1 MKVVIVES
9 PNKTHTIEQYLGK
22 EYKVVASVG
31 HIREL
36 VSTGKDNLGLDFN
49 NHLKP
54 IYTITDTHQKIVKQL
69 NEAVKNADTVYL
81 ATDLDREGEAISW
94 HLTEVLNLEGKTV
107 KRIEFNEITKSALA
121 HAIENPRDLDMNLV
135 YSQEARRVIDRI
147 IGYKLSNIVQ
157 KRLGVPSAGRVQSAT
172 LKMIT
177 DREKEIN
184 AFVPQKYSTI
194 KAVAK
199 DFEAKLYID
208 NKEEVYKIEDEA
220 LANKIFESTSKEM
233 VVTNITKS
241 IRKEYAKAPFET
253 STLLQALNQ
262 EHNFSTST
270 SMKEAQSLFE
280 GININGKH
288 IALITYMRTDE
299 TRLSKDF
306 IFTQLKPLIVSK
318 YGAESVGYVH
328 TGKGSDFA
336 QGAHEA
342 IRPVDLKLTPESLKE
357 SLTKYQYLV
366 YKTIYDRTIQSM
378 MKDAEIEVTKVEF
391 RDKSNN
397 RFVCEFD
404 KYIDLGYRVA
414 SDAKLPKEI
423 EFKYQVGDEFK
434 FNDIKLESKETE
446 GPKRFTEA
454 QLIKLMKEK
463 GVGRPST
470 YSSTIDGLK
479 NKNKGYVVKTK
490 NVLVPQKNGMASL
503 EFLEKYFLQ
512 LVDIPFTA
520 QMELELDEIA
530 QGERDKTEYVE
541 NFYDM
546 VDKLIIEKTKEM
558 NNSNEPL
565 YTGETCPVCGAKM
578 AYRNGQFGLFE
589 ACTNYP
595 NCSYIKK
602 NVSQST
608 VTDIICPKCGKGHLV
623 QKRGYKGKL
632 FYGCSEFSNT
642 GCNYMISKLPVNKK
656 GK

>member
-22 EYKVVASVG
+22 DYKVVASVG

-54 IYTITDTHQKIVKQL
+54 IYAVTEDHIKVVKKL
-69 NEAVKNADTVYL
+69 NDAVKDADTVYL

-107 KRIEFNEITKSALA
+107 KRIEFNEITKSALQY
-121 HAIENPRDLDMNLV
+121 AIDNPRDLDMNLV

-147 IGYKLSNIVQ
+147 IGYKLSNVIQ

-194 KAVAK
+194 KAVSK

-208 NKEEVYKIEDEA
+208 NKEEVYKIEDEE
-220 LANKIFESTSKEM
+220 LARKIYESTSKEM
-233 VVTNITKS
+233 VITNITKS
-241 IRKEYAKAPFET
+241 TKKEYAKAPFET
-253 STLLQALNQ
+253 STLLQTLNQ
-262 EHNFSTST
+262 EYHFTTST
-270 SMKEAQSLFE
+270 SMKIAQSLFE

-288 IALITYMRTDE
+288 VALITYMRTDE

-306 IFTQLKPLIVSK
+306 IFTQLKPLIASK
-318 YGAESVGYVH
+318 YGADKVGYVH

-342 IRPVDLKLTPESLKE
+342 IRPVDLRLTPESLKD
-357 SLTKYQYLV
+357 SLSKGEYAV
-366 YKTIYDRTIQSM
+366 YKTIYDRTVQSM

-397 RFVCEFD
+397 RFVSEFN
-404 KYIDLGYRVA
+404 KYIDLGYREA
-414 SDAKLPKEI
+414 LNTKNEKEI
-423 EFKYQVGDEFK
+423 EFNHLVGDEFK
-434 FNDIKLESKETE
+434 FSDIKLESKETE

-470 YSSTIDGLK
+470 YASTIGGLK
-479 NKNKGYVVKTK
+479 TANKGYVVETK
-490 NVLVPQKNGMASL
+490 NVLVPQRNGMASL

-520 QMELELDEIA
+520 QMESELDEIA

-541 NFYDM
+541 SFYDM
-546 VDKLIIEKTKEM
+546 VDKLIIEKNKEM
-558 NNSNEPL
+558 NNSEPL
-565 YTGETCPVCGAKM
+565 YTGELCPVCGSKM
-578 AYRNGQFGLFE
+578 AYRNSQYGLFE
-589 ACTNYP
+589 ACSNYP
-595 NCSYIKK
+595 KCGYIKK
-602 NVSQST
+602 DAPKTQE
-608 VTDIICPKCGKGHLV
+608 TDIVCPKCGKGHLV
-623 QKRGYKGKL
+623 QKKGYKGKL
-632 FYGCSEFSNT
+632 FYGCSEYSTT
-642 GCNYMISKLPVNKK
+642 GCDYMISKLPVNKK
-656 GK
+656 TK

>member
-22 EYKVVASVG
+22 DYKVVASVG

-54 IYTITDTHQKIVKQL
+54 IYAVTSDHVKVVKKL
-69 NEAVKNADTVYL
+69 NDAIKDADTVYL

-107 KRIEFNEITKSALA
+107 KRIEFNEITKSALNY
-121 HAIENPRDLDMNLV
+121 AIENPRDLDMNLV

-147 IGYKLSNIVQ
+147 IGYKLSNVIQ

-184 AFVPQKYSTI
+184 AFVPIKYSTI
-194 KAVAK
+194 KAIAK
-199 DFEAKLYID
+199 DFEAKLYMD

-220 LANKIFESTSKEM
+220 LASKIFESTSKEM

-241 IRKEYAKAPFET
+241 IRKEYAKPPFET

-262 EHNFSTST
+262 EHNFSTKT

-280 GININGKH
+280 GIEINGKH

-306 IFTQLKPLIVSK
+306 IFQQLKPLIVSK
-318 YGAESVGYVH
+318 YGVESVGYVH

-342 IRPVDLKLTPESLKE
+342 IRPVDLRLTPESLKD
-357 SLTKYQYLV
+357 SLTKYQYLT
-366 YKTIYDRTIQSM
+366 YKTIYDRTVQSM

-397 RFVCEFD
+397 RFICEFN
-404 KYIDLGYRVA
+404 KYTDLGYRVA
-414 SDAKLPKEI
+414 LDSKSNKEA
-423 EFKYQVGDEFK
+423 EFKNNIGDQFI
-434 FNDIKLESKETE
+434 FSDIKLESKETE
-446 GPKRFTEA
+446 GPKRFSEA

-470 YSSTIDGLK
+470 YAATIEGLK
-479 NKNKGYVVKTK
+479 TPSKGYVIKTK
-490 NVLVPQKNGMASL
+490 NVLVPQRNGMASL

-520 QMELELDEIA
+520 QMESELDEIA

-546 VDKLIIEKTKEM
+546 VDKLIIEKNKEM
-558 NNSNEPL
+558 NTSEPL
-565 YTGETCPVCGAKM
+565 YTGELCPVCGSKM
-578 AYRNGQFGLFE
+578 AYRNSQFGLFE
-589 ACTNYP
+589 ACSNYP
-595 NCSYIKK
+595 KCSYIKK
-602 NVSQST
+602 NT
-608 VTDIICPKCGKGHLV
+608 PKTEETDIICPKCGKGHLV
-623 QKRGYKGKL
+623 QKKGYKGKM
-632 FYGCSEFSNT
+632 FYGCSEYNIT
-642 GCNYMISKLPVNKK
+642 GCDYMISKLPVSKK